1 VANKRNVN
9 RGGRQWCRVDLHL
22 HTPSSADYAESGVSY
37 LDILKKAEVS
47 GLNIIAFT
55 DHNTVAGYGA
65 MQKEIEELT
74 LLKQLNRLHA
84 DEKRRLEE
92 YQRLLDKILVLPG
105 FELTATLGFHVMGI
119 FPPQTTV
126 RELEYILL
134 RLNVPPDQLDQGSTE
149 VGATV
154 DVLTAY
160 RIINE
165 VGGLVIAPHANSSHG
180 VALRGYDFGGQTK
193 IAYTQDPHLHALEV
207 TDLESKSRRRTA
219 LFFNGTKPEYPR
231 RMHCIQGSDSH
242 RLDRDPKDKSRLG
255 VGGRVTEVLLG
266 EVSFE
271 ALLEVF
277 QGDDFARTRPYRPA
291 QAPFDHVQAARE
303 QGPSIVQSFHETMAR
318 RGGRLYAIICD
329 VCAFA
334 NTNSGTIYIGVS
346 ANPKSPPVG
355 LDNPNEAI
363 NTLRTEIERKITPPL
378 RVSIDTLES
387 QNRKV
392 LRVSVSPGD
401 DPPYAVDENKIYVRD
416 ESETNM
422 AVRDEIVGLVKKKLK
437 PAEPALSEDETVEE
451 SVPANGQAAPPR
463 TGVEIVVAEE
473 RKGNRYYGMKDLRN
487 GNVVHNVTQ
496 QSARKL
502 WRYAITQSLKQ
513 TVKPENVQWRGEIG
527 LLKRFKRAGK
537 WRYDLVQRDED
548 GTIHVYYG
556 VTEDGVHGPWRQFIQ
571 E

>member
-1 VANKRNVN
+1 VANKRNSN
-9 RGGRQWCRVDLHL
+9 RGSRQWCRVDLHL

-37 LDILKKAEVS
+37 LDILKKAEIS
-47 GLNIIAFT
+47 GLDIIAFT
-55 DHNTVAGYGA
+55 DHNTAAGYGA
-65 MQKEIEELT
+65 MQKEIEELR

-92 YQRLLDKILVLPG
+92 YQRLLGKILVLPG

-119 FPPQTTV
+119 FSPQTTV

-242 RLDRDPKDKSRLG
+242 RLDQDPKDKSRLG
-255 VGGRVTEVLLG
+255 VGGRVTEVLLK

-277 QGDDFARTRPYRPA
+277 QGGDFACTRPYRPA

-303 QGPSIVQSFHETMAR
+303 QGPSIVQSFHETITR
-318 RGGRLYAIICD
+318 RGGRLHAIICD

-346 ANPKSPPVG
+346 ANAKSPPAG
-355 LDNPNEAI
+355 LDDPNEAI
-363 NTLRTEIERKITPPL
+363 NILRTEIERKITPPL

-392 LRVSVSPGD
+392 LRVSVSAGD

-422 AVRDEIVGLVKKKLK
+422 AVRDEIVGLITKKLK
-437 PAEPALSEDETVEE
+437 PIAPPPSEEEAVEE
-451 SVPANGQAAPPR
+451 TVPANGQVAPPR

-473 RKGNRYYGMKDLRN
+473 RKGNRYYSMKDLRN

-513 TVKPENVQWRGEIG
+513 TVKPENVQWKGEIG

-537 WRYDLVQRDED
+537 WRFDLVQRDQD

-556 VTEDGVHGPWRQFIQ
+556 VTEDGVHGPWRQFVQ